1 MVDKSRKTHGRNG
14 IERIVH
20 NKGILRLNEKANT
33 TFCIYIIMLIIVN
46 FLLMEFFFSSLKPT
60 V

>member
-46 FLLMEFFFSSLKPT
+46 FLLMEFFIP

>member
-20 NKGILRLNEKANT
+20 NIGILWLNEKANT

-46 FLLMEFFFSSLKPT
+46 FLLMEFFIP